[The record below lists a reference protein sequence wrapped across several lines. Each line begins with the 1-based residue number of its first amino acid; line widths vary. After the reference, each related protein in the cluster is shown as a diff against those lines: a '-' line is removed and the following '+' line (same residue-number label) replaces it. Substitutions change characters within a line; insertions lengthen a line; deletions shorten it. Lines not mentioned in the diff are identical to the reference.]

1 MSTFKRLT
9 EVFDSAREITFD
21 DSDKIIFFS
30 DCHRGDGSWSDEFDD
45 NQDIFF
51 HALNYYFK
59 QGYTYIEV
67 GDGEELCVVPLKLCT
82 SHLSKT

>member
-30 DCHRGDGSWSDEFDD
+30 DCHRGDGSWS
-45 NQDIFF
+45 
-51 HALNYYFK
+51 
-59 QGYTYIEV
+59 
-67 GDGEELCVVPLKLCT
+67 ELESLLVVYEGRASFRVCPWMERRA
-82 SHLSKT
+82 